1 MLYNGNDVEKIKSGI
16 RTMLENYGT
25 YKSNV
30 TSKDCG
36 LWSCQEGTIGV
47 IVEKF
52 LSENKG

>member
-36 LWSCQEGTIGV
+36 LWSCQEGTVKDIMDTF
-47 IVEKF
+47 IK
-52 LSENKG
+52 K

>member
-36 LWSCQEGTIGV
+36 LWSCQEGTIGE

-52 LSENKG
+52 LG